1 MISVTFKSHGG
12 VLRGFKI
19 SGHSDYSEQG
29 SDIVCAAVSS
39 AAIMAAN
46 TVTEIQRLNAEV
58 AEKDGFLKLDLSQN
72 EAEQA
77 GVTLDGLRL
86 HLNALAG
93 VYPQYITV
101 NISEV

>member
-1 MISVTFKSHGG
+1 M
-12 VLRGFKI
+12 RGFKI